1 MHVEQGQAA
10 RVIGAVVDGHR
21 RLDDALD
28 SEFASAPDSRR
39 GHALVREIAYGTLRH
54 WGTLDV
60 LVRLLARKP
69 LADRVLHM
77 LAAAAIYQ
85 ILHLRAPAFAVV
97 DRAVT
102 AAARVARPAAR
113 PLMNALLRRFLREQ
127 AALVAAARTGEV
139 GRYSYPQ
146 WWIDRV
152 RRDYPVDWE
161 PVLEAGNH
169 QAPLVLRVNHRAT
182 RRVEL
187 LARFADAGIRAHG
200 QDESAIVVEHFA
212 APETLPGFA
221 DGAFAVQDA
230 GAQLAAAIVDARDGM
245 RVLDGCAAPGGK
257 TAHLIERAE
266 IDLVALDADPA
277 RLERL
282 RGNLARLGHA
292 ARSVRLVCADATTP
306 DRWWDGR
313 PFDRILLDVPCT
325 GSGVVRR
332 HPDIKWRRR
341 PADVDAFAA
350 AQARFLAA
358 AWPLVAPGGR
368 LVYATC
374 SVFHAENDAVV
385 EAFCAAQPEALRET
399 LSFPPDFRRRG
410 GQILPSPP
418 AASHNQD
425 GFYYASLRKT

>member
-10 RVIGAVVDGHR
+10 RVLRAVVDDRR

-28 SEFASAPDSRR
+28 AELASAPDSRR

-54 WGTLDV
+54 WGTLDAI
-60 LVRLLARKP
+60 VRLLLKKP
-69 LADRVLHM
+69 LADRALHM

-85 ILHLRAPAFAVV
+85 ILHTRAPAFAVV

-102 AAARVARPAAR
+102 AAGRIARPAAR
-113 PLMNALLRRFLREQ
+113 PLMNALLRRFLRERVT
-127 AALVAAARTGEV
+127 LVAAARAGDV

-152 RRDYPVDWE
+152 RRDDPQDWE
-161 PVLEAGNH
+161 SELDAGNH
-169 QAPLVLRVNHRAT
+169 QAPLVLRVNLRAT
-182 RRVEL
+182 TRAAL

-200 QDESAIVVEHFA
+200 QDETAIVVEHFA
-212 APETLPGFA
+212 SPETLPGFA
-221 DGAFAVQDA
+221 EGAFAVQDA

-245 RVLDGCAAPGGK
+245 RVLDACAAPGGK
-257 TAHLIERAE
+257 TSHLLERAE
-266 IDLVALDADPA
+266 IDLVAVDDDAA
-277 RLERL
+277 RIERL

-292 ARSVRLVCADATTP
+292 ARAVRIVCADATKP
-306 DRWWDGR
+306 DSWWDGR

-350 AQARFLAA
+350 AQSQFLAA
-358 AWPLVAPGGR
+358 TWPLTAAGGR

-374 SVFHAENDAVV
+374 SLFRAENDAVV
-385 EAFCAAQPEALRET
+385 EAFCTAHPEALRET
-399 LSFPPDFRRRG
+399 LSFPPGFWHRG

-425 GFYYASLRKT
+425 GFYYASLRRT